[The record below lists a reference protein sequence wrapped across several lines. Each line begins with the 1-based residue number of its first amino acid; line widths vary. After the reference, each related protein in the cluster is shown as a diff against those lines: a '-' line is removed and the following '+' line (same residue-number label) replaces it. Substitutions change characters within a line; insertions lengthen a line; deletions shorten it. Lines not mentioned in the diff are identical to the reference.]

1 MGSTKGTSGPCSG
14 RNPATRDALW
24 RPAALLT
31 ATPPPKPP
39 LERITELTF
48 VKSCQVSSRASPCHT
63 EGHSTDQDGHQQ
75 ASEGAPGD
83 SVGHQVRRHRGGPG
97 RQPRAHAGHAQGC
110 VTLGPPSPPFR
121 PSRGT
126 AVGSELDPDPTFRA
140 PAVRPASRSH
150 TKPSTVDLTSDPS
163 NHSSTAGPEES
174 PYEGGKFYVSHPPDR
189 PSHHKSPLLASAFS
203 STCFLNKSP
212 HR

>member
-24 RPAALLT
+24 RPAARLT

-63 EGHSTDQDGHQQ
+63 EGHSHHRMDTNRLAKELREIQSDTKSGVTVEVLGDNLAHMQGTLKG
-75 ASEGAPGD
+75 ASP
-83 SVGHQVRRHRGGPG
+83 SVH
-97 RQPRAHAGHAQGC
+97 
-110 VTLGPPSPPFR
+110 LPPFR

-126 AVGSELDPDPTFRA
+126 AVRIRA
-140 PAVRPASRSH
+140 RPRSDLSRARHPARIPVPHEAVHRRSH
-150 TKPSTVDLTSDPS
+150 LRSIEPFIHRRTRGIPVRGRQVLR
-163 NHSSTAGPEES
+163 ES
-174 PYEGGKFYVSHPPDR
+174 PTR
-189 PSHHKSPLLASAFS
+189 SPFA
-203 STCFLNKSP
+203 P
-212 HR
+212 

>member
-1 MGSTKGTSGPCSG
+1 MLGSKPGDARRVVAPSGASHRHPTTETS
-14 RNPATRDALW
+14 TREDHGVDV
-24 RPAALLT
+24 R
-31 ATPPPKPP
+31 
-39 LERITELTF
+39 EI
-48 VKSCQVSSRASPCHT
+48 VSSEFARVPMPHRRSQPP
-63 EGHSTDQDGHQQ
+63 QDGHQQ

-110 VTLGPPSPPFR
+110 VTLGPPPPFSSFAR
-121 PSRGT
+121 HSCADPS
-126 AVGSELDPDPTFRA
+126 DPDPTFRA
-140 PAVRPASRSH
+140 PAIRPASRSH

>member
-1 MGSTKGTSGPCSG
+1 MDTNRLAKELREIQSDTKSGVTVEVLGDNLAHMQGTLKGASPSV
-14 RNPATRDALW
+14 RH
-24 RPAALLT
+24 
-31 ATPPPKPP
+31 PP
-39 LERITELTF
+39 LF
-48 VKSCQVSSRASPCHT
+48 VLRA
-63 EGHSTDQDGHQQ
+63 
-75 ASEGAPGD
+75 
-83 SVGHQVRRHRGGPG
+83 
-97 RQPRAHAGHAQGC
+97 AQLC
-110 VTLGPPSPPFR
+110 
-121 PSRGT
+121 
-126 AVGSELDPDPTFRA
+126 GSELDPDPTFRA
-140 PAVRPASRSH
+140 PDIRPASRSH